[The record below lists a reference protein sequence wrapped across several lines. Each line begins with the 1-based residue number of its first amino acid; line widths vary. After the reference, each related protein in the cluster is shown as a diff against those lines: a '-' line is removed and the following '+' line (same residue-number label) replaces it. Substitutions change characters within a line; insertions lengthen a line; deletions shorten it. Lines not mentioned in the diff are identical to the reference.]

1 MTGDDGWKGQ
11 VVIVVMMV
19 AYLAAFTFVSY
30 WCAFGPCKGCED
42 ERTLLRLALLAMSG
56 GGIGSTTYCIR
67 SFYSHYI
74 DGSFEFHVYV
84 WWYVFRPV
92 VACVLSLA
100 FFALAVGQIVIVT
113 SSMSISDSDQAIA
126 AIFSISFL
134 AGFST
139 EQVVERL
146 RKAAKALFGDEDE
159 RRRTRSESD

>member
-1 MTGDDGWKGQ
+1 MIVLLLVTFL
-11 VVIVVMMV
+11 VVFMLV
-19 AYLAAFTFVSY
+19 AY
-30 WCAFGPCKGCED
+30 WCAFGPCEGCTD
-42 ERTLLRLALLAMSG
+42 GRDLLRLALLAMSG

-67 SFYSHYI
+67 AFYSHHI
-74 DGSFEFHVYV
+74 ADDFDFRVYV

-100 FFALAVGQIVIVT
+100 FFALAVAQIVVVT
-113 SSMSISDSDQAIA
+113 SSATTNGSNEAIA

-146 RKAAKALFGDEDE
+146 RKAAKALFGDEED
-159 RRRTRSESD
+159 RGKSPARGD